1 MSLRKFLKD
10 NSLLHISNYY
20 YVKNLGG
27 EGSSLT
33 ALYQNKSKEKVVF
46 KFLIA
51 PKTTVELERFKLE
64 ASVLERNL
72 INSNP
77 HGDPSEVSKFH
88 GPAESYPLP
97 EIIYPYHTKHS
108 HMINYFA
115 YKYEDGQLLS
125 EINTESLNFL
135 DKIKLLHRIAS
146 GLNYFT
152 FTGYEHRDL
161 HPGNILLKNDP
172 EIPYDADETNNPK
185 VKFLD
190 LGNCQLSMLNKSAYM
205 IFDRNLNEELVFQ
218 DNNKRLLS
226 SFHSMPPDFLRQGQN
241 TKNYDSWAFGVFAY
255 HMFFQEMPFKLQTID
270 DVNNL
275 LSKKLNMDSFDANLQ
290 TLKIG
295 IRIILKHLLD
305 VDGEYRP
312 NMHSIVNLLSW
323 FKNEEVNYRCNSEEF
338 MKRLIK
344 SGGFDP
350 DVDPNDFYN

>member
-1 MSLRKFLKD
+1 MSLKKFLK
-10 NSLLHISNYY
+10 NNNLLHISNYY

-27 EGSSLT
+27 GGSSLT
-33 ALYQNKSKEKVVF
+33 ALYQNKCKEKVVF

-72 INSNP
+72 INASP
-77 HGDPSEVSKFH
+77 HGGTNRLHKFH

-97 EIIYPYHTKHS
+97 EIVFPYRTKNS
-108 HMINYFA
+108 NMINYFA
-115 YKYEDGQLLS
+115 YKYEYGQLLS
-125 EINTESLNFL
+125 EINTESLSFL
-135 DKIKLLHRIAS
+135 EKIKLLHRIAS

-172 EIPYDADETNNPK
+172 IIPYHADDTNNPK

-190 LGNCQLSMLNKSAYM
+190 LGNCQLSMLNRSAFM
-205 IFDRNLNEELVFQ
+205 IFNRNLNEKLVFQ

-226 SFHSMPPDFLRQGQN
+226 SFHSMPPDFLREGQN

-255 HMFFQEMPFKLQTID
+255 HMIFQEMPFNLQTID

-275 LSKKLNMDSFDANLQ
+275 LSNRLNLHSFYTNLN
-290 TLKIG
+290 TLEIG
-295 IRIILKHLLD
+295 IQMILKQLLS
-305 VDGEYRP
+305 VNGELRP

-323 FKNEEVNYRCNSEEF
+323 FKNEEVNYRCNSIEF
-338 MKRLIK
+338 MKRLIEND
-344 SGGFDP
+344 GYDP
-350 DVDPNDFYN
+350 DIDYNDFYY